1 MSINFSN
8 YLRSGTLT
16 VAAGG
21 TGTTTSTGTGSV
33 VLSNSPTITN
43 PYFTTNYAVDASTF
57 DDQPIFVA
65 SNSTNIAGLSYAPL
79 DNRVL
84 VVGISPNKRVMIRTG
99 SDTIIELRSSAV
111 SVASTTTS
119 TTSTSGALQVAGGVG
134 IAENLFVGGT
144 INTSTT
150 AVSAAAWTTSGVNLK
165 LLARTY
171 TDTSSTAGT
180 VSSSYINTI
189 SAPTFASTN
198 AITITDAANL
208 FVAAPIAGTNSTLT
222 NAYAIYAN
230 GKIKATAFIGDAT
243 GLSTTASSTSTVTSS
258 IAISTGA
265 NSVTGLSYYNT
276 ATGSITISSGS
287 TTSGMSGGVNINS
300 GNAGMSGTI
309 TLKPGISTD
318 FAGSVN
324 ISGGNL
330 NSATSSYGGNVNIYG
345 GAGLGGSSGSYGGN
359 LLLYGGNPEGSPV
372 TSTGGHIYMFGG
384 AAAQNATGVKTN
396 GNILIGDQTTNIISI
411 ASATV
416 APNIGSSSSAKIINI
431 GTSTSTTTIN
441 GNLIVNGTTT
451 TINSSTLSIDD
462 KNIELGSV
470 VAATISATG
479 TIGSI
484 TGTGPW
490 TATITNMTTTAGLL
504 VGSSITATSG
514 TGTLYGGSPS
524 SVLVASIVSNTSI
537 TYTVTGGTTP
547 TAGTVTNIYTSGN
560 NDITAHGA
568 GITIKATADKTL
580 YWTFSEDRWISNI
593 GFQTSQT
600 TLANTV
606 GTQQIAA
613 RFFST
618 FGGNGGGIDISHF
631 RDSTGSVGTNGTGTL
646 GDWMTAGTRL
656 QQKIDAT
663 WMAWQQFNGT
673 GNPYGIAWGTGGSTS
688 NPQSVPEMM
697 RLDQYGNLKVTS
709 VGGTFGGM
717 SLRNNYGSAATT
729 SVGYLDFQNENGVQT
744 GHLFV
749 NHETDG
755 SSTMLL
761 ATTPVGARTSDRRVS
776 RLIINGSGNV
786 GIGVFPTSRLHVA
799 NTVTGG
805 DVAITVQNL
814 TTSASSTTTVSLND
828 NVGDLVK
835 LIGDNAGSIAS
846 LRATNRNTSLSFWT
860 GTAGGAER
868 MRIDSSGNVGIGG
881 APFAGVAF
889 RILKTLTGTTT
900 AYAQYIDSA
909 IQTDVTSAYLINTGP
924 TQIAG
929 GALSNLTHIYLEQ
942 GTLSGTVTHQYG
954 FRTASSL
961 TGAVNNFGFYGG
973 INASAGTN
981 RYNLYMAG
989 TADNYINGNLLLNAP
1004 QRFSGAGGSWFW
1016 IDNVNTTTLRFSSG
1030 ASAGTAGPMYFTDS
1044 GNLGIGVAPTSK
1056 LHVRSDANALTV
1068 IGQLQNRTSGANT
1081 GATLAFIT
1089 SANDISDNRY
1099 AYIGAVTTGAGQN
1112 GNSLVFASNANGS
1125 APTENMRIDSAGNV
1139 GIGHAAPS
1147 SWYSYSPRLL
1157 VNNAQNA
1164 ETIIGIG
1171 NTTSGASAAC
1181 TLRYI
1186 GGTANSHATSSLVDG
1201 SASPYFLDDCG
1212 SGVLYRKWTFGGAE
1226 RMRLS
1231 WDGSLTVS
1239 KGALVLGDASVSTG
1253 SVNIEMGNGRTGDGY
1268 AYIDLHTS
1276 AGTDYNLRLIHDPG
1290 INGGSALTATGTGGL
1305 VIRTEG
1311 AAPLSFTTNNTTR
1324 LTIDS
1329 SGIVGVG
1336 TGSIVTSSA
1345 PSIQLQ
1351 SGVVV
1356 SSVTGA
1362 QITLG
1367 SNIVYNSAWKY
1378 ATTASAAYY
1387 QLYNGA
1393 HYWNTAPSG
1402 TAGTTATFTE
1412 SMRIDSAGNVGIGTT
1427 APVAKLHVSGT
1438 ILSGILAAPNFVLN
1452 SPGSNYGFIQN
1463 DSANTWSLS
1472 SGISPSTSGTPVLTW
1487 NSSGNVGIGTTSP
1500 YAKLHVYS
1508 AADTSQLIQ
1517 DANSVLRIITSTGK
1531 NYIQSG
1537 TAYSNASAAPL
1548 IFTDIYAINE
1558 WMRITAAGNVG
1569 IGTGATVNYK
1579 LQVNGSFAATT
1590 KSFVIDHPTKPDM
1603 KLRYGSLESPYHGVR
1618 LTGEGVL
1625 VNGNAT
1631 IELPDYIHGL
1641 CKQEGSQVQ
1650 ITNIKHGKVIWVED
1664 IEVDNNKF
1672 TVAADVNDDKEY
1684 KFYWSFTAIRKDI
1697 EDMVVEF

>member
-8 YLRSGTLT
+8 YLKSGTLT

-21 TGTTTSTGTGSV
+21 TGTTTSTGSGSV
-33 VLSNSPTITN
+33 VLSNSPSIT
-43 PYFTTNYAVDASTF
+43 
-57 DDQPIFVA
+57 
-65 SNSTNIAGLSYAPL
+65 G
-79 DNRVL
+79 
-84 VVGISPNKRVMIRTG
+84 
-99 SDTIIELRSSAV
+99 
-111 SVASTTTS
+111 
-119 TTSTSGALQVAGGVG
+119 
-134 IAENLFVGGT
+134 
-144 INTSTT
+144 
-150 AVSAAAWTTSGVNLK
+150 
-165 LLARTY
+165 
-171 TDTSSTAGT
+171 
-180 VSSSYINTI
+180 
-189 SAPTFASTN
+189 
-198 AITITDAANL
+198 
-208 FVAAPIAGTNSTLT
+208 TLT
-222 NAYAIYAN
+222 VN
-230 GKIKATAFIGDAT
+230 GD
-243 GLSTTASSTSTVTSS
+243 
-258 IAISTGA
+258 
-265 NSVTGLSYYNT
+265 SV
-276 ATGSITISSGS
+276 IT
-287 TTSGMSGGVNINS
+287 
-300 GNAGMSGTI
+300 
-309 TLKPGISTD
+309 
-318 FAGSVN
+318 
-324 ISGGNL
+324 GNL
-330 NSATSSYGGNVNIYG
+330 T
-345 GAGLGGSSGSYGGN
+345 
-359 LLLYGGNPEGSPV
+359 
-372 TSTGGHIYMFGG
+372 
-384 AAAQNATGVKTN
+384 
-396 GNILIGDQTTNIISI
+396 
-411 ASATV
+411 
-416 APNIGSSSSAKIINI
+416 
-431 GTSTSTTTIN
+431 
-441 GNLIVNGTTT
+441 VNGTTT
-451 TINSSTLSIDD
+451 TINSSTFSVDD
-462 KNIELGSV
+462 KNIELGAIV
-470 VAATISATG
+470 FGTISTTG

-490 TATITNMTTTAGLL
+490 TATITNMTTTANLI
-504 VGSSITATSG
+504 VGASISATAG
-514 TGTLYGGSPS
+514 TGTLYGGSPTA
-524 SVLVASIVSNTSI
+524 VVVASIISYNSI

-547 TAGTVTNIYTSGN
+547 TAGTVTNITSTGN
-560 NDITAHGA
+560 SDVTANGG
-568 GITIKATADKTL
+568 GITIKASSDKTL
-580 YWTFSEDRWISNI
+580 YWTFSEDRWVSNI
-593 GFQTSQT
+593 GFQTNQT

-631 RDSTGSVGTNGTGTL
+631 RDSTGSVGTNGTSTL
-646 GDWMTAGTRL
+646 GDWLTAGTRL

-673 GNPYGIAWGTGGSTS
+673 GNPYGIAWGTGSSTVS
-688 NPQSVPEMM
+688 PQAVPEMM
-697 RLDQYGNLKVTS
+697 RLDQYGYLKVTS

-729 SVGYLDFQNENGVQT
+729 SVGFLDFQNENGVQT

-761 ATTPVGARTSDRRVS
+761 ATTPAGARTSDRRVS

-786 GIGVFPTSRLHVA
+786 GIGVTPTSRLHVA
-799 NTVTGG
+799 NTVSGG
-805 DVAITVQNL
+805 DVAITVQNV
-814 TTSASSTTTVSLND
+814 TTAASSTTTVSLND

-868 MRIDSSGNVGIGG
+868 MRIDSAGNVGIGG

-942 GTLSGTVTHQYG
+942 GTLSGTVTNQYG
-954 FRTASSL
+954 FRTSSSL
-961 TGAVNNFGFYGG
+961 TSATNNYGFYGG
-973 INASAGTN
+973 INYSAGAN
-981 RYNLYMAG
+981 RYNLYMIG

-1044 GNLGIGVAPTSK
+1044 GNLGIGATPTSK

-1089 SANDISDNRY
+1089 SATDISDNRY

-1125 APTENMRIDSAGNV
+1125 APTENMRIDPTGLVGIGTTSPQAKLHVTGAIYSSILTAPNYVLNSSGSNYGFIQNDSANTWSLSSGTSPSTLGTPVLTWNSSGNV
-1139 GIGHAAPS
+1139 GIGHPTPS

-1201 SASPYFLDDCG
+1201 SASPYFLDDHG

-1231 WDGSLTVS
+1231 WDGVVTLMRGLLNVGGTEI
-1239 KGALVLGDASVSTG
+1239 STG
-1253 SVNIEMGNGRTGDGY
+1253 SVNIEMGNARTGDGY
-1268 AYIDLHTS
+1268 AYIDMHSS
-1276 AGTDYNLRLIHDPG
+1276 AGTDYNLRLIRDPG
-1290 INGGSALTATGTGGL
+1290 INGEGALSCTGTGGFRL
-1305 VIRTEG
+1305 RTENAG
-1311 AAPLSFTTNNTTR
+1311 PIYLMTSSTNRMVITAA
-1324 LTIDS
+1324 
-1329 SGIVGVG
+1329 
-1336 TGSIVTSSA
+1336 GSI
-1345 PSIQLQ
+1345 
-1351 SGVVV
+1351 
-1356 SSVTGA
+1356 
-1362 QITLG
+1362 
-1367 SNIVYNSAWKY
+1367 
-1378 ATTASAAYY
+1378 
-1387 QLYNGA
+1387 
-1393 HYWNTAPSG
+1393 
-1402 TAGTTATFTE
+1402 
-1412 SMRIDSAGNVGIGTT
+1412 GIGTSS
-1427 APVAKLHVSGT
+1427 PLEQLHLYKASDAG
-1438 ILSGILAAPNFVLN
+1438 
-1452 SPGSNYGFIQN
+1452 
-1463 DSANTWSLS
+1463 
-1472 SGISPSTSGTPVLTW
+1472 
-1487 NSSGNVGIGTTSP
+1487 
-1500 YAKLHVYS
+1500 
-1508 AADTSQLIQ
+1508 QLIQ
-1517 DANSVLRIITSTGK
+1517 DANGAFRFLTTGGI

-1537 TAYSNASAAPL
+1537 LALTTGSSAPL
-1548 IFTDIYAINE
+1548 VFGNIFVGSE
-1558 WMRITAAGNVG
+1558 WMRITTAGNVG

-1672 TVAADVNDDKEY
+1672 TVAADVNDDNEY